1 MTESLTERL
10 VEILARAIDEEA
22 RVRVCLHIVDW
33 LGCAVLGATSQ
44 TGSALL
50 AYGRAAPDGPCFS
63 LGVGRK
69 SAEAAAFVNGGLGN
83 IFEMDDLHRTSIV
96 HPGDV
101 VIPAALAVAERVGA
115 TGPVLLDAIV
125 RGYEAAIR
133 VGEAAGTGH
142 YAHWYNTA
150 TCGVFGAAVAA
161 ASVLGLGRPQIVDA
175 LGQAGMQSAGL
186 WQCRLEP
193 TFSKQLATARAAQ
206 SGVISADLAAIG
218 FPGAKAIL
226 EGALGFFAA
235 TCPGSDPQDVVHE
248 PDGPWR
254 LFDTSFKPWPA
265 CRHAHPVIEA
275 GLALHR
281 LGGGKPIERIEIATY
296 LDAVNF
302 CDTQEP
308 TTPHEARFS
317 LQHCAAVALANG
329 RVVLAD
335 FAPSAIADETLATLR
350 RRVLVHI
357 NTEMTAA
364 FPRYYGALVSI
375 VYTDGSHEECRVKT
389 AKGDP
394 ENPMTE
400 AEIEAK
406 FHTSMSVGGLAARK
420 IEALWQQTRKLPE
433 SKTVASFSAALNGI
447 VIGGLETCD
456 QEGNRIDDARQ
467 TSN

>member
-101 VIPAALAVAERVGA
+101 VIPAALAVTERVGA

-125 RGYEAAIR
+125 RGYE
-133 VGEAAGTGH
+133 
-142 YAHWYNTA
+142 
-150 TCGVFGAAVAA
+150 AVAA

-296 LDAVNF
+296 RDAVKF

-317 LQHCAAVALANG
+317 LQHCAAVALTK
-329 RVVLAD
+329 RREVLAD
-335 FAPSAIADETLATLR
+335 YAPSAIADDTLAALR

-364 FPRYYGALVSI
+364 FPRCYGALLSNA
-375 VYTDGSHEECRVKT
+375 YTEGSHEESRVKT

-400 AEIEAK
+400 TEIEAK
-406 FHTSMSVGGLAARK
+406 FHTSMSVSGLAART
-420 IEALWQQTRKLPE
+420 IEALWQQTRILPE
-433 SKTVASFSAALNGI
+433 SKTVAAFSAALNGI
-447 VIGGLETCD
+447 VIGGLGTCD
-456 QEGNRIDDARQ
+456 LEGNRMDDARQ

>member
-1 MTESLTERL
+1 MTGSLTERL
-10 VEILARAIDEEA
+10 AEILARPIDREA
-22 RVRVCLHIVDW
+22 RARVCLHIVDW
-33 LGCAVLGATSQ
+33 LGCAALGTTSQ
-44 TGSALL
+44 AGSALL

-63 LGVGRK
+63 LGAGRK

-150 TCGVFGAAVAA
+150 TCGVFGAAAAA
-161 ASVLGLGRPQIVDA
+161 ASVLGLDRPQIVDA
-175 LGQAGMQSAGL
+175 LGQAGMQAAGL

-206 SGVISADLAAIG
+206 SGVIAADLVAIG

-226 EGALGFFAA
+226 EGELGFFAA
-235 TCPGSDPQDVVHE
+235 TCPGSDPQAVVHD

-281 LGGGKPIERIEIATY
+281 RGGSKPIERITIATY
-296 LDAVNF
+296 RDAGRF
-302 CDTQEP
+302 CDNQEP

-317 LQHCAAVALANG
+317 LQHCAAVALAKG
-329 RVVLAD
+329 RAVLTD
-335 FAPSAIADETLATLR
+335 FAPLAIADETLAALR
-350 RRVLVHI
+350 RRVVVRI
-357 NTEMTAA
+357 DAAMTAA
-364 FPRYYGALVSI
+364 FPKCYGALVTI
-375 VYTDGSHEECRVKT
+375 AYADGSHEECRVKT

-400 AEIEAK
+400 VEIEAK
-406 FHTSMSVGGLAARK
+406 FHTLMSVGGLAARA

-433 SKTVASFSAALNGI
+433 SNTLASFSAALNGI
-447 VIGGLETCD
+447 VTGGPEPRE
-456 QEGNRIDDARQ
+456 QQGGAINDARQ
-467 TSN
+467 TSR